1 MNAKPKFSI
10 VLVIRRFFA
19 VFIFFSV
26 AFGIVDD
33 FMSGNFNGE
42 TVNGAVLGLIIVFF
56 LSRTPKSLKESKNN
70 DEIIDVVEE
79 DKDIYDE
86 ETLEEFETFDDQY
99 EKIDDVRINK
109 KSYSPVKDGENI
121 LIRIFKGK
129 TDRY

>member
-1 MNAKPKFSI
+1 MNTKPKFSI
-10 VLVIRRFFA
+10 VLIIRRFFA
-19 VFIFFSV
+19 IFVFFSI

-33 FMSGNFNGE
+33 FLSGNFTGE
-42 TVNGAVLGLIIVFF
+42 TVNGAVVGLIIVFF
-56 LSRTPKSLKESKNN
+56 LSRTPKSLKEKKNN
-70 DEIIDVVEE
+70 EEIIDVVEE

-99 EKIDDVRINK
+99 EKIDDVRVNK

-121 LIRIFKGK
+121 LIKIFKGR

>member
-1 MNAKPKFSI
+1 MNTKPKFSI

-19 VFIFFSV
+19 IFVFFSI

-33 FMSGNFNGE
+33 FLSGNFTGE
-42 TVNGAVLGLIIVFF
+42 TVNGAVVGLIIVFF
-56 LSRTPKSLKESKNN
+56 LSRTPKRLKETKNN
-70 DEIIDVVEE
+70 EEIIDVVEE

-99 EKIDDVRINK
+99 EKIDDVRVNK
-109 KSYSPVKDGENI
+109 KSYSPVKDAENI
-121 LIRIFKGK
+121 LIRIFKGR

>member
-56 LSRTPKSLKESKNN
+56 LSRTPKSLKETKNN

-86 ETLEEFETFDDQY
+86 ETLEEFETFDDQF
-99 EKIDDVRINK
+99 ENIDDVRINK

-121 LIRIFKGK
+121 FIRIFKGK

>member
-1 MNAKPKFSI
+1 MNTKPKFSI

-19 VFIFFSV
+19 IFVFFSI

-33 FMSGNFNGE
+33 FLSGNFTGE
-42 TVNGAVLGLIIVFF
+42 TVNGAVVGLIIVFF
-56 LSRTPKSLKESKNN
+56 LSRTPKSLKENKNN
-70 DEIIDVVEE
+70 EEIIDVVEE

-121 LIRIFKGK
+121 FIRIFKGK

>member
-1 MNAKPKFSI
+1 MNTKPKFSI

-19 VFIFFSV
+19 IFVFFSI

-33 FMSGNFNGE
+33 FLSGNFTGE
-42 TVNGAVLGLIIVFF
+42 TINGAVVGLIIVFF
-56 LSRTPKSLKESKNN
+56 LSRTPKSLKEIKNN
-70 DEIIDVVEE
+70 EEIIDVVEE

-99 EKIDDVRINK
+99 EKIDDVRVNK

-121 LIRIFKGK
+121 LIRIFKGR

>member
-1 MNAKPKFSI
+1 MNTKPKFSI

-19 VFIFFSV
+19 IFVFFSI

-33 FMSGNFNGE
+33 FLSGNFTGD
-42 TVNGAVLGLIIVFF
+42 TVNGAVVGLIIVFF
-56 LSRTPKSLKESKNN
+56 LSRTPKSLKEKKNN
-70 DEIIDVVEE
+70 EEIIDVVEE

-99 EKIDDVRINK
+99 EKIDDVRVNK

-121 LIRIFKGK
+121 FIRIFKGK